1 MIEAIYA
8 ASLTKRATLVIFYLI
23 NRANQEL
30 TCFPSV
36 GSIASECNMSS
47 RTVQRALNDLEEAGF
62 LERES
67 RFHERG
73 GQRSS
78 LFRLRFSEVGQRA
91 EKMEEIDFVNHME
104 ELNDVR
110 KEEAAYYVKPEV
122 SKVIIDEVEITSKH
136 ESIEEKSKMK
146 LKNTLI
152 YYALNTFKKRLFKIV
167 SWGLCQV
174 FIP

>member
-1 MIEAIYA
+1 MTNKGKMIEAIYA

-36 GSIASECNMSS
+36 GTIARECNIST

-73 GQRSS
+73 GQKSS
-78 LFRLRFSEVGQRA
+78 LYRINEQVVVRSE
-91 EKMEEIDFVNHME
+91 MEEVDFDSLIEDEKSIVKKADTFE
-104 ELNDVR
+104 E
-110 KEEAAYYVKPEV
+110 VK
-122 SKVIIDEVEITSKH
+122 EVESVDTAKENVMRS
-136 ESIEEKSKMK
+136 
-146 LKNTLI
+146 L
-152 YYALNTFKKRLFKIV
+152 LNRVKKGFSYIM
-167 SWGLCQV
+167 SWGL
-174 FIP
+174 

>member
-8 ASLTKRATLVIFYLI
+8 ACLTKRATLVIFYLI

-36 GSIASECNMSS
+36 GTIARECNMST

-73 GQRSS
+73 GQKSS
-78 LFRLRFSEVGQRA
+78 LYHINEKVVVDRIEEVDFSNMVATALSDDKKSHVVKLEEV
-91 EKMEEIDFVNHME
+91 
-104 ELNDVR
+104 
-110 KEEAAYYVKPEV
+110 KEDY
-122 SKVIIDEVEITSKH
+122 SDEVNQETS
-136 ESIEEKSKMK
+136 
-146 LKNTLI
+146 NN
-152 YYALNTFKKRLFKIV
+152 ALNTLFQKIKEV
-167 SWGLCQV
+167 LSHILSWGL
-174 FIP
+174 

>member
-1 MIEAIYA
+1 MTNKGKMIEAIYA

-36 GSIASECNMSS
+36 GTIARECNIST

-73 GQRSS
+73 GQKSS
-78 LFRLRFSEVGQRA
+78 LFRINEQVVVRSEMKEVDFDSLIDMEKPE
-91 EKMEEIDFVNHME
+91 EKMVVVTKDVVAMDSDD
-104 ELNDVR
+104 EL
-110 KEEAAYYVKPEV
+110 EV
-122 SKVIIDEVEITSKH
+122 SVVKKLINR
-136 ESIEEKSKMK
+136 MK
-146 LKNTLI
+146 KGFSHIL
-152 YYALNTFKKRLFKIV
+152 
-167 SWGLCQV
+167 SWGL
-174 FIP
+174 